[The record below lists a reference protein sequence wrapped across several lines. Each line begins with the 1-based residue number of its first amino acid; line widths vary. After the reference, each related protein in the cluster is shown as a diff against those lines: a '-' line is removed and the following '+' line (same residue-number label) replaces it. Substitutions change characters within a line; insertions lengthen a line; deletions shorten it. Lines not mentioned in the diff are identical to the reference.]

1 MDAADHRQLVS
12 LLATDLA
19 WLEDH
24 CRRQP
29 ALARE
34 AGQLRLAAAL
44 VRNVVGPFL
53 DGGPAV
59 PLHVAVVGGAG
70 AGKSTVVNFLVG
82 SRVADANPQAGYTRH
97 PTAYLPA
104 NASSGWSGHLGF
116 LGPLRKLD
124 HPAPGDLDEDVYQV
138 RRVPGSAS
146 GPLSDVVVWDSPD
159 MTTWAA
165 GGYVPRLIEVAALAD
180 VIVYVAS
187 DERYNDEVPTQ
198 FLQLLVRAGKAV
210 VVVLTKMN
218 ESQVG
223 RIVEHFQTDVLSRLP
238 KAESGRPA
246 TPVLPIPYLPPD
258 QLADPTG
265 TAAVFRIP
273 LINQVMVLA
282 DPATARKRTVDHA
295 LQYLATSGGEL
306 LDVARQDLAAMDAWR
321 HLVQVSRQE
330 FDDRYRTEFLN
341 GEGFRRFDEARDRL
355 VDLLELPGAGRAFAM
370 ALFVLRL
377 PYRGL
382 RTLVEK
388 AVIRPAAVNVGE
400 SRVLEGSFRAWMDQ
414 LRAEAIRRAD
424 THPLWKHISRGF
436 NAGLSDAAADQFQA
450 LLRSHQV
457 SSAEEIEGAA
467 RAVTAGLEHNP
478 AGLAMLRA
486 GKLILDL
493 TAVGLAIWAG
503 WLDWTMIVYLFLFVS
518 AAHQVVEL
526 IVRQYVEGK
535 RRGIR
540 ARKMATVTQAVSGP
554 MADWLTRWP
563 ATGGSAYE
571 KLQGALRR
579 VPDVIAQLRRLADP
593 RLRA

>member
-1 MDAADHRQLVS
+1 MDAADPRQLVS

-34 AGQLRLAAAL
+34 AGQLRLAVAL

-53 DGGPAV
+53 DGGAPTPV
-59 PLHVAVVGGAG
+59 HVAVVGGAG
-70 AGKSTVVNFLVG
+70 AGKSTLVNFLAG
-82 SRVADANPQAGYTRH
+82 SAIAEANPQAGYTRH

-124 HPAPGDLDEDVYQV
+124 QPAPADLDEDVYQV
-138 RRVPGSAS
+138 RRVQDRTSN
-146 GPLSDVVVWDSPD
+146 PLGDVVIWDCPD

-180 VIVYVAS
+180 VVVYVAS

-198 FLQLLVRAGKAV
+198 FLHLLVRAGKAV
-210 VVVLTKMN
+210 VVVLTKMADV
-218 ESQVG
+218 QAA
-223 RIVEHFQTDVLSRLP
+223 RIVEHFEAEVMNRLP
-238 KAESGRPA
+238 KAASGRPA
-246 TPVLPIPYLPPD
+246 TPVLAIPHLPPD
-258 QLADPTG
+258 ALADPADK
-265 TAAVFRIP
+265 AAVYRIP
-273 LINQVMVLA
+273 LVNQVMVLA
-282 DPATARKRTVDHA
+282 DPATARNRTVEHA
-295 LQYLATSGGEL
+295 LQYLGTSGGEL
-306 LDVARQDLAAMDAWR
+306 LDVARQDLAAMDDWR
-321 HLVQVSRQE
+321 GLVQASRRE
-330 FDDRYRTEFLN
+330 FDERYRTEFLN

-355 VDLLELPGAGRAFAM
+355 LDLLELPGAGRAFAM

-377 PYRGL
+377 PYRAL
-382 RTLVEK
+382 RSVVEK
-388 AVIRPAAVNVGE
+388 ALTRPAAVNVGE
-400 SRVLEGSFRAWMDQ
+400 ARVLEDAFRAWMDQ

-424 THPLWKHISRGF
+424 SQPLWRHVAVGF
-436 NAGLSDAAADQFQA
+436 NSGLTEAAADQFHA
-450 LLRSHQV
+450 LLRSYQL

-467 RAVTAGLEHNP
+467 RGVTAGLEQKP
-478 AGLAMLRA
+478 ALLAVLRGGKLVLDLVAIGLAF
-486 GKLILDL
+486 
-493 TAVGLAIWAG
+493 WAG
-503 WLDWTMIVYLFLFVS
+503 GLDWPTIIYIFLFVS

-526 IVRQYVEGK
+526 FVRQYVEG
-535 RRGIR
+535 RRSAIR
-540 ARKMATVTQAVSGP
+540 RRKTATVTQAVSGP

-579 VPDVIAQLRRLADP
+579 VPDTIAEVRRLAES

>member
-1 MDAADHRQLVS
+1 MESADHRQLVS
-12 LLATDLA
+12 LLASDLA

-53 DGGPAV
+53 DGGPAL

-82 SRVADANPQAGYTRH
+82 AQVADANPQAGYTRH

-104 NASSGWSGHLGF
+104 NASSGWTGHLGF

-124 HPAPGDLDEDVYQV
+124 HAAPGDLDEDVYQV
-138 RRVPGSAS
+138 RRVPADPS
-146 GPLSDVVVWDSPD
+146 GPLAEVVIWDCPD

-165 GGYVPRLIEVAALAD
+165 GGYIPRLIEVAALAD
-180 VIVYVAS
+180 VVVYVAS

-198 FLQLLVRAGKAV
+198 FLHLLVRAGKAV
-210 VVVLTKMN
+210 VVVLTKMAAA
-218 ESQVG
+218 QAG
-223 RIVEHFQTDVLSRLP
+223 RIVEHFEAEVLSRLP
-238 KAESGRPA
+238 KTDAGRPA
-246 TPVLPIPYLPPD
+246 TPVLPIPHLSPE
-258 QLADPTG
+258 QLADPVDK
-265 TAAVFRIP
+265 AAAFRIP
-273 LINQVMVLA
+273 LVNQVMVLA
-282 DPATARKRTVDHA
+282 DPQSARKRTIDHA
-295 LQYLATSGGEL
+295 LQYLGTSGGEL

-321 HLVQVSRQE
+321 HLVQVSREE
-330 FDDRYRTEFLN
+330 FDNRYRTEFLN
-341 GEGFRRFDEARDRL
+341 GEGFRRFDEARERL
-355 VDLLELPGAGRAFAM
+355 LDLLELPGAGRAFAM

-382 RTLVEK
+382 RSLVEK
-388 AVIRPAAVNVGE
+388 ALIRPAAVNVGE
-400 SRVLEGSFRAWMDQ
+400 SQVLEGAFRAWMDQ

-424 THPLWKHISRGF
+424 SHPLWKHVSRGF
-436 NAGLSDAAADQFQA
+436 NSGLGDAAADQFQA

-467 RAVTAGLEHNP
+467 RAVTAGLERNP
-478 AGLAMLRA
+478 GGLVVLRA
-486 GKLILDL
+486 AKLVLDL
-493 TAVGLAIWAG
+493 TAVALAVWAG
-503 WLDWTMIVYLFLFVS
+503 WLDWPIIVYLFLFVS
-518 AAHQVVEL
+518 ASHQVVEL
-526 IVRQYVEGK
+526 LARQYVEGK

-540 ARKMATVTQAVSGP
+540 ARKMSTVTQAVSGP

-579 VPDVIAQLRRLADP
+579 VPDTIAQLRRLADP